1 MRPFATT
8 VDLGER
14 IVDSRPSDAVALAS
28 RVAAP
33 MWVAEDVMED
43 AGVPDN
49 ITENEEEAD
58 ERLDEFKRFLDD
70 VDPEDFAG

>member
-1 MRPFATT
+1 
-8 VDLGER
+8 
-14 IVDSRPSDAVALAS
+14 
-28 RVAAP
+28 